1 MRTNDEMAIHLS
13 ANQYHSNKYMKL
25 DKVRSALAAIISQ
38 GQEETARE
46 RSVRLY
52 ACDHILS

>member
-1 MRTNDEMAIHLS
+1 MS
-13 ANQYHSNKYMKL
+13 ANQYHSNNYMKL

-46 RSVRLY
+46 RSVRLMPVITSSPK
-52 ACDHILS
+52 AKPNWGNNF